1 MRVLRQ
7 LFKYSLGLTA
17 PAARQLNATIHQADC
32 VFVFISCYF
41 SLSYSGSFCICC
53 SIFLLF
59 FCSIFSCSSFSI
71 SGFSLNS
78 RCNCYSIFLS
88 LSIFDSLYL
97 YLPLLIFLP
106 SFFHFLL
113 QQLLFGVKAL
123 SRSLSACHLHKMTVA
138 CYISGSK
145 CVSLVKLR
153 QNLRLPPSTK

>member
-17 PAARQLNATIHQADC
+17 PSARQLNATIHQADC

-41 SLSYSGSFCICC
+41 SLSYSDSFCICC

-59 FCSIFSCSSFSI
+59 FCSISSCSSFSI

-78 RCNCYSIFLS
+78 RCICCSIFLS
-88 LSIFDSLYL
+88 FSIYL

>member
-17 PAARQLNATIHQADC
+17 PAARQLNATIHLTDC
-32 VFVFISCYF
+32 GFVFISCYF
-41 SLSYSGSFCICC
+41 SLSYSDSFCICC

-59 FCSIFSCSSFSI
+59 FCSISSCSSFSI
-71 SGFSLNS
+71 SGFNS
-78 RCNCYSIFLS
+78 RCISCSIFLS
-88 LSIFDSLYL
+88 FSI